1 VRVGVTENKVFTDL
15 LPWISGEA
23 MIRLEYISIPLF
35 AALSVAILNELFY
48 GFLQKYYRYAQ

>member
-1 VRVGVTENKVFTDL
+1 MGVTENKVFTDL